1 MKPLPQTADRV
12 EARERTVAAT
22 LLDAWP
28 LLQPPVPPGATVL
41 VASDPVGAVEAGLA
55 TDYAVT
61 PWRRVAAPSQA
72 ASEWPTDGPFDAA
85 TLRLPRSREALELAL
100 HALAGRLRPGAPL
113 LVHGANDEGIKGAIR
128 RVREAVG
135 DVATLDTRS
144 HCRVL
149 VARMPET
156 PLAELRPELA
166 DWRRTQT
173 LALPGGPLDLVS
185 YPGVFAKGGL
195 DPASALLLQTIPPLE
210 AGAHVL
216 DYGCGIGVLGAGLL
230 QATPSLRLQCI
241 DADALAA
248 RATRENLPNA
258 QVRCGASWGS
268 LPAYTRYDRI
278 VSNPPIHRG
287 KDRDYTVLQRL
298 ITGAGARLLDGGE
311 LWMVVQRQVPIH
323 DSLQQE
329 FALVEIAAETTQFRV
344 WRARQPFT

>member
-28 LLQPPVPPGATVL
+28 LLQPAVPPGASVL
-41 VASDPVGAVEAGLA
+41 VADDPTGVVEEGLGADH
-55 TDYAVT
+55 TVT
-61 PWRRVAAPSQA
+61 AWRRVASPSRP
-72 ASEWPTDGPFDAA
+72 ASEWPAEGPFDAA

-113 LVHGANDEGIKGAIR
+113 LVHGANDEGIKGAMR

-135 DVATLDTRS
+135 GVETLDARR

-149 VARMPET
+149 VARMPPT
-156 PLAELRPELA
+156 PPPGLRPDLA

-173 LALPGGPLDLVS
+173 LDLPGGPLELVS

-195 DPASALLLQTIPPLE
+195 DAASELLLRALPPLE
-210 AGAHVL
+210 AGSHVL

-230 QATPSLRLQCI
+230 QASSDLRLQCI

-248 RATRENLPNA
+248 RATRENLPTA

-298 ITGAGARLLDGGE
+298 ITGAGARLLDSGE
-311 LWMVVQRQVPIH
+311 LWMVVQRQVPVH

-329 FALVEIAAETTQFRV
+329 FALIEVAAETTRFRV